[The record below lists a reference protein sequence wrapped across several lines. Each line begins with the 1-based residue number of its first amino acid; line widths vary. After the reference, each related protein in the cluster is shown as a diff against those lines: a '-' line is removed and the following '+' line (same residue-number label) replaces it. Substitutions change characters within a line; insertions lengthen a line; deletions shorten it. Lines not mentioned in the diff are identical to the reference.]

1 MESIPAYK
9 GKPTVYLDQNI
20 LDFFTKEG
28 LGKFG
33 QILINDYQ
41 VVYSDETLKEIRRS
55 KGFEECFLKVLKDLK
70 ANYLKLIVEQPSFTI
85 TDKALISNRD
95 PFEVYTEYC
104 DNADDGIDMEHAMQ
118 QWLFKFSGG
127 RKGDSIADINS
138 EQVSAFSEL
147 MKSIMDN
154 SDELSPEIQSQLSV
168 YTQEMTTQ
176 FKTALE
182 KTESM
187 MIENIEDDKN
197 WDGIKDFRSQV
208 GIGPKQLNNIEPPN
222 VLIKIWD
229 TLKEL
234 PTYSQKNLDVDGLFQ
249 LNKNPIN
256 PEQPYYKH
264 QKIIGIYNMLNT
276 LGYYPDSKVHKERRF
291 IAAVSDNSHASIASF
306 CHILMSNDENFI
318 KEVNAAYKYL
328 EVPRLAQHVV
338 LTYA

>member
-318 KEVNAAYKYL
+318 KKVNAAYEYL
-328 EVPRLAQHVV
+328 EVPTLAQHVV
-338 LTYA
+338 LNYA

>member
-138 EQVSAFSEL
+138 EQV
-147 MKSIMDN
+147 
-154 SDELSPEIQSQLSV
+154 LS
-168 YTQEMTTQ
+168 
-176 FKTALE
+176 
-182 KTESM
+182 
-187 MIENIEDDKN
+187 
-197 WDGIKDFRSQV
+197 
-208 GIGPKQLNNIEPPN
+208 
-222 VLIKIWD
+222 LI
-229 TLKEL
+229 
-234 PTYSQKNLDVDGLFQ
+234 
-249 LNKNPIN
+249 
-256 PEQPYYKH
+256 
-264 QKIIGIYNMLNT
+264 
-276 LGYYPDSKVHKERRF
+276 
-291 IAAVSDNSHASIASF
+291 
-306 CHILMSNDENFI
+306 HI
-318 KEVNAAYKYL
+318 
-328 EVPRLAQHVV
+328 
-338 LTYA
+338 